1 MRSSIFPIAS
11 VLLAGLIG
19 CKAQSA
25 IANHSDLADN
35 PTPSDPAKFCPD
47 ICGVGTLCEF
57 PDGSCME
64 VCNSC
69 YCMRDG
75 GTVVQACPKG
85 EATPR
90 AFQTTGVQVMAAGD
104 GARAR

>member
-1 MRSSIFPIAS
+1 MRPMLSVVSMLFVGLLGCRTQGPIAS
-11 VLLAGLIG
+11 H
-19 CKAQSA
+19 SA
-25 IANHSDLADN
+25 VADN
-35 PTPSDPAKFCPD
+35 PPSDPAKFCPD
-47 ICGVGTLCEF
+47 ICGLGTQCQF

-75 GTVVQACPKG
+75 GTVVEACPKA

-90 AFQTTGVQVMAAGD
+90 AFQATGMPAVAVDD

>member
-1 MRSSIFPIAS
+1 MRSMFSVVS
-11 VLLAGLIG
+11 VLFVGLIG
-19 CKAQSA
+19 CRTPGP

-35 PTPSDPAKFCPD
+35 PTPGSPGQICPD
-47 ICGVGTLCEF
+47 ICGAGTLCQF

-64 VCNSC
+64 ACNPC
-69 YCMRDG
+69 YCRRDG
-75 GTVVQACPKG
+75 GTVVEACPRG

-90 AFQTTGVQVMAAGD
+90 AFQTTGVQVMAASD

>member
-1 MRSSIFPIAS
+1 MRSMFSVAS

-35 PTPSDPAKFCPD
+35 PPGPSDPGKICPD
-47 ICGVGTLCEF
+47 ICGAGTLCRL
-57 PDGSCME
+57 PDGSCTE
-64 VCNSC
+64 VCNPC
-69 YCMRDG
+69 YCTREG
-75 GTVVQACPKG
+75 GTVVEACPKAD
-85 EATPR
+85 ATPR
-90 AFQTTGVQVMAAGD
+90 AFQATGVQVMAAGD